1 MRGEWCGKL
10 GKASTGLGV
19 LSLLLVG
26 VITRGRA
33 GWVGGGGAGRATPRG
48 VGVCGGVHLP
58 RRQEPRTRNCAPP
71 PRYTATAAAF
81 VGELALASLHSPLD
95 RAAVLPLGP
104 PLHIFALLRSSQLY
118 IERRSGGLAG
128 DTTTK

>member
-33 GWVGGGGAGRATPRG
+33 GWGGGGGRQGGPPRR
-48 VGVCGGVHLP
+48 VCVCGGGVHLP
-58 RRQEPRTRNCAPP
+58 RPTRNRAPP